1 MNKRFL
7 CVFLVFI
14 IAMFAFAACQK
25 QSKYGILIVDEQGME
40 HVLATDENGVT
51 IQDKRGNLVEVMT
64 DSKSKKPVPA
74 PTQTVTD
81 ENGEAVSVIQK
92 DEYATNSITFPNI
105 IENEE
110 KAENRYYSVAIP
122 EGWVQEGSNRII
134 LRHTETDA
142 TVSFYDD
149 MGDNVESVLEE
160 MEKSRAKLSDDAEYE
175 FNSTE
180 TKVGDTDAV
189 LVSYRFGTVIRNT
202 YVFAVKGTVF
212 QITCTVDTDAEQQ
225 VDFDSVF
232 NSIVF
237 K

>member
-1 MNKRFL
+1 MNKRFF
-7 CVFLVFI
+7 CIFLVFI
-14 IAMFAFAACQK
+14 MALCAFTACQK

-81 ENGEAVSVIQK
+81 ESGEVVSVAHE
-92 DEYATNSITFPNI
+92 DEYATNSITFPDI
-105 IENEE
+105 IQNEE
-110 KAENRYYSVAIP
+110 KAETRYYTVAIP
-122 EGWVQEGSNRII
+122 EGWVQEGSSRII
-134 LRHTETDA
+134 LRHTQTNA
-142 TVSFYDD
+142 MISFYDD
-149 MGDNVESVLEE
+149 MSGDVESILEK
-160 MEKSRAKLSDDAEYE
+160 MEKSRAKLGDADYE
-175 FNSTE
+175 FSSTE
-180 TKVGDTDAV
+180 TKIGEVNATCA
-189 LVSYRFGTVIRNT
+189 SYRFGNVVRNT

-212 QITCTVDTDAEQQ
+212 QITCTVDTAMEQQ
-225 VDFDSVF
+225 VDFNSVF